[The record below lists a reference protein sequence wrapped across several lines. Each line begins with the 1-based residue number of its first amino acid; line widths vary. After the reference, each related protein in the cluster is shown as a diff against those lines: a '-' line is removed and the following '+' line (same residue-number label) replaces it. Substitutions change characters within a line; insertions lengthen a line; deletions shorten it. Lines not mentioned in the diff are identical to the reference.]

1 MPKPAT
7 QESAQGEHLKEYVLM
22 LAPGATEPQPVK
34 ADPAA
39 IVPLMIA
46 GWKQVL
52 SEGTKE

>member
-1 MPKPAT
+1 
-7 QESAQGEHLKEYVLM
+7 M